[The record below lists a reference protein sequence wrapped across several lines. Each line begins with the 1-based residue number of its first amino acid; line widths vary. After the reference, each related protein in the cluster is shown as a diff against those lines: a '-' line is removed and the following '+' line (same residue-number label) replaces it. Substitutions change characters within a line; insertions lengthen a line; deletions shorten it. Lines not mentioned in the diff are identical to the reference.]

1 MPIENYLHFTPHFMS
16 TILDQASVRAPTP
29 DVKEFGCSSCD
40 KKFKKREYLRA
51 HIKHVHK
58 AACRPF
64 KCQKCPKT
72 YKRKVHLDAHLLTHT
87 DERPFGCEYCEKN
100 FKTKDALAIHQKHLH
115 HGIKPKKKF
124 SFKCDLCPKAYTC
137 RERLEAHHF
146 SHTHI
151 KKFICDLCSIHLSS
165 MAVLKA
171 HIKRVHQSDPE
182 PKTKVQCHV
191 CGSEYLNKV
200 SLSRH
205 IRCIHGDGKPKC
217 HICGKVVSNKQVLK
231 DHINY
236 HTGEKPYACEY
247 CSKKFASK
255 SVLKTHVRQH
265 TGETPFKCSICP
277 KAFKQRSALTG
288 HLKSN
293 HAV

>member
-1 MPIENYLHFTPHFMS
+1 MS

-29 DVKEFGCSSCD
+29 DVKQFGCSSCD

-115 HGIKPKKKF
+115 HGIKPKKKY
-124 SFKCDLCPKAYTC
+124 SFACHLCPKAYTS
-137 RERLEAHHF
+137 RQRLGEHQY
-146 SHTHI
+146 SHDRI
-151 KKFICDLCSIHLSS
+151 KKFICDLCGSQQSTTGNL
-165 MAVLKA
+165 MA
-171 HIKRVHQSDPE
+171 HIKRVHQPRPDV
-182 PKTKVQCHV
+182 KFQCHL
-191 CGSEYLNKV
+191 CGAEFRNKTSV
-200 SLSRH
+200 SSH
-205 IRCIHGDGKPKC
+205 INFIHGDGKPKC

-236 HTGEKPYACEY
+236 HTGNADANKS
-247 CSKKFASK
+247 CSS
-255 SVLKTHVRQH
+255 SM
-265 TGETPFKCSICP
+265 
-277 KAFKQRSALTG
+277 
-288 HLKSN
+288 N
-293 HAV
+293 

>member
-16 TILDQASVRAPTP
+16 TILEHSSKPLEPQEKKNPFSMTVRPV
-29 DVKEFGCSSCD
+29 DIKFGT
-40 KKFKKREYLRA
+40 EA
-51 HIKHVHK
+51 
-58 AACRPF
+58 PF
-64 KCQKCPKT
+64 KCQKCLKT
-72 YKRKVHLDAHLLTHT
+72 FKFKCKFEQHFSIHT
-87 DERPFGCEYCEKN
+87 EGTPFQCKLCDKKFKSERNMISHMKN
-100 FKTKDALAIHQKHLH
+100 IH